1 MKQHSLLLIMISST
15 FLIFKSFLFWINL
28 ILSVILFGPIAFLL
42 GIISYKKC
50 LIISKCWCRYNL
62 FFLENVCSLTYEYS
76 GPSLD
81 EYKLVI
87 SQHQSAWETIFLAA
101 HVNNPIFI
109 LKKELLM
116 IPIFG
121 WCLYLLDNISID
133 RSDGASSLKKIMNSC
148 NHHIEKN
155 NSLIIFPE
163 GTRMPFG
170 SKTQIKKGVLKI
182 LESLKID
189 SLLLHHDAGKYWQKS
204 SYLIKPGIIKICT
217 LSLNYK
223 ADSDKLR
230 NNIENHFNM

>member
-1 MKQHSLLLIMISST
+1 MISST
-15 FLIFKSFLFWINL
+15 FLIFKSLLFWINL
-28 ILSVILFGPIAFLL
+28 ILSVILFGPIAFLF

-62 FFLENVCSLTYEYS
+62 FFLKNVCSLTYEYS

-81 EYKLVI
+81 EYKIVI

-133 RSDGASSLKKIMNSC
+133 RSDGTSSLKKIMSLC

-182 LESLKID
+182 LESLKIN
-189 SLLLHHDAGKYWQKS
+189 SLLLHHDAGKYWKKS

-217 LSLNYK
+217 LSLSYNK
-223 ADSDKLR
+223 DSDKLR